1 MPHKF
6 KVGDMV
12 VINPAISRF
21 VPGGVFQ
28 VIKRLPG
35 NGEPGYRVKSAR
47 NRMSASCEKTSSPM
61 HKEPA
66 RVRRVRNA
74 SHGTGT

>member
-35 NGEPGYRVKSAR
+35 NGEPENRIKSASEPHERVVRENELANAIR
-47 NRMSASCEKTSSPM
+47 N
-61 HKEPA
+61 A
-66 RVRRVRNA
+66 RVRRVRDA

>member
-35 NGEPGYRVKSAR
+35 NGEPEYRIKSA
-47 NRMSASCEKTSSPM
+47 S
-61 HKEPA
+61 EPHE
-66 RVRRVRNA
+66 RVVRESELANA
-74 SHGTGT
+74 

>member
-28 VIKRLPG
+28 VIKGFPVTASLNIASRAPG
-35 NGEPGYRVKSAR
+35 TA
-47 NRMSASCEKTSSPM
+47 
-61 HKEPA
+61 
-66 RVRRVRNA
+66 
-74 SHGTGT
+74 